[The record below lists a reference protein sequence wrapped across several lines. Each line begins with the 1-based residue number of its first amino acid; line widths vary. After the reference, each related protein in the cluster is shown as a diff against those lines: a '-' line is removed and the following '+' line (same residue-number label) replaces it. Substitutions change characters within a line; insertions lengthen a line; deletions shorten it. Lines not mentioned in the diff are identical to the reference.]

1 MTTVLCATNHE
12 FYEDQPL
19 NFDAA
24 AAASVFK
31 DLPCQRIFRKQVLL
45 SFSECITHLYSR
57 YPRLYRV
64 MMPWRSLCSGS
75 SQVTSKLVEARPV
88 MRTFRGGPPGFSPS
102 VTNWKFISKVRMNHF
117 FPWEFRLISSIH
129 TRLVFCR

>member
-45 SFSECITHLYSR
+45 SFSEYYS
-57 YPRLYRV
+57 
-64 MMPWRSLCSGS
+64 
-75 SQVTSKLVEARPV
+75 LVF
-88 MRTFRGGPPGFSPS
+88 T
-102 VTNWKFISKVRMNHF
+102 ISKVVSCNDAVEKPLLRVV
-117 FPWEFRLISSIH
+117 PSDL
-129 TRLVFCR
+129 